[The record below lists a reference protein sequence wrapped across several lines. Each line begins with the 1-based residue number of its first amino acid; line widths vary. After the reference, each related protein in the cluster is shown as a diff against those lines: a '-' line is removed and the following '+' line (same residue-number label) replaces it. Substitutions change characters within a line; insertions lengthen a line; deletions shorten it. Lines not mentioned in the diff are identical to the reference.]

1 MKEEGI
7 ETLKSILVLALFL
20 GVAFTV
26 VAMMPSNDVCCDEFK
41 PLEVDKVKVTGPTV
55 LVIENQATWELE
67 IKVTNNLEPLVKD
80 VIEPEINDDKEKP
93 ITYYSTRAD
102 GECCN
107 QDVDGINQNTITDV
121 IVKDTLPSEFKL
133 IGFSPTQGD
142 VETQFNENGATSL
155 VWNVGNLVPQSKA
168 ILTLEV
174 TIANGVFSKPGSY
187 VINSGATASGYLPST
202 QEILTDGP
210 TRSILITVTDGTP
223 NEAPFA
229 EAGINQMAFEGKPVY
244 LDGSGSFDPDGTIV
258 YYAWYLGEEE
268 IGSGRTLMTYLPVGV
283 HTVTLEV
290 EDNRLAT
297 GTDEVTVT
305 VYEKNAQVSGAV
317 IEGVVRDA
325 TTYHGFDPYI
335 QLTSENYAISTW
347 TDMGGSY
354 KIIGIPEGHYEV
366 YCKAEGY
373 RDFYGQVYIPE
384 NIEVDY
390 DIDMI
395 RA

>member
-7 ETLKSILVLALFL
+7 ETLKSILVLAVFL
-20 GVAFTV
+20 GVALTV
-26 VAMMPSNDVCCDEFK
+26 AAMMPSDDVCCDEFK
-41 PLEVDKVKVTGPTV
+41 PLEVNKIKVIGPTV
-55 LVIENQATWELE
+55 LVIGAQATWELE
-67 IKVTNNLEPLVKD
+67 IKVTNNLEPFVKD
-80 VIEPEINDDKEKP
+80 VIESEGNNDLEKP
-93 ITYYSTRAD
+93 VTYYSTRAD
-102 GECCN
+102 GECCEKGTG
-107 QDVDGINQNTITDV
+107 VINQNTITDV

-142 VETQFNENGATSL
+142 VDTQFNENGATSL
-155 VWNVGNLVPQSKA
+155 VWDVGNLMPQSKA

-174 TIANGVFSKPGSY
+174 GITNEVFSKPGSY
-187 VINSGATASGYLPST
+187 VINSGATTSGYLPST

-210 TRSILITVTDGTP
+210 SRSILLTVTDGTP
-223 NEAPFA
+223 NEAPIA
-229 EAGINQMAFEGKPVY
+229 EAGINQMAFNGNPVY
-244 LDGSGSFDPDGTIV
+244 LDGSGSYDLDGTIV
-258 YYAWYLGEEE
+258 YYDWYLGEEE
-268 IGSGRTLMTYLPVGV
+268 LGSGRTLMTYLPVGV

-317 IEGVVRDA
+317 IEGIVRDA
-325 TTYHGFDPYI
+325 TTYRGFDPYI

-354 KIIGIPEGHYEV
+354 RIIGLPEGHYEV
-366 YCKAEGY
+366 YCKAEDY

-384 NIEVDY
+384 NGEVEY